1 MDAANAYYSSVDG
14 VLFNKSKTVLVQYP
28 AGKGGSYAIPTGVT
42 SIASSAFGNCTGLT
56 SVAIP
61 SSVTSI
67 GSFAFYC
74 CTALTNTTFLGN
86 APNIAQGVFDNT
98 ASGFTIYY
106 FNGASGF
113 TSPTWMGYP
122 TATVTIPY
130 TFTAD
135 NGTITITGY
144 TGPGG
149 AVSIPGTIMDLLV
162 TGIGNGAFYNC
173 TGLTSVTI
181 PSSVTGIGIAPF
193 DSCAALTAITV
204 AAANANYA
212 SLDGVLFNKAQTTL
226 IQYPGGMAGSYTI
239 PSSVTTIERAAF
251 SSCTGLTSVTIPSSV
266 TSIGGF
272 AFPSCTKLTAITV
285 AAANANYASLD
296 GVLFNQAK
304 TALIHYPAGKTGAYS
319 IPSGVT
325 SIGDVAFYNS
335 TGLTSVSI
343 PSGVTSIGS
352 YAFSGCPGLTSVNIP
367 SSVTYIGQSAFEYC
381 TGLTSVTIS
390 DGVTMVEWSA
400 FYGCTSLTSV
410 TIPASVTYIGG
421 YAFQGCA
428 SLTSASFLG
437 NAPLSLGAF
446 DSTASGFTVY
456 YFDGRS
462 GFTSPTWLG
471 YPAVNMGAA
480 TPLAT
485 WLVGQGLPYNANL
498 EDDPNG
504 DGVNLLLA
512 YALNLDPKQNLSAS
526 MPKPVIDKNKLKLDF
541 FAGNAAVTYAVETS
555 TDLLHWTT
563 QGVSVSGP
571 DANQVRTA
579 TVDMNGSQRYMR
591 LVLAH

>member
-1 MDAANAYYSSVDG
+1 M
-14 VLFNKSKTVLVQYP
+14 
-28 AGKGGSYAIPTGVT
+28 
-42 SIASSAFGNCTGLT
+42 
-56 SVAIP
+56 
-61 SSVTSI
+61 
-67 GSFAFYC
+67 
-74 CTALTNTTFLGN
+74 
-86 APNIAQGVFDNT
+86 
-98 ASGFTIYY
+98 
-106 FNGASGF
+106 
-113 TSPTWMGYP
+113 
-122 TATVTIPY
+122 
-130 TFTAD
+130 
-135 NGTITITGY
+135 
-144 TGPGG
+144 
-149 AVSIPGTIMDLLV
+149 
-162 TGIGNGAFYNC
+162 
-173 TGLTSVTI
+173 
-181 PSSVTGIGIAPF
+181 
-193 DSCAALTAITV
+193 
-204 AAANANYA
+204 
-212 SLDGVLFNKAQTTL
+212 
-226 IQYPGGMAGSYTI
+226 
-239 PSSVTTIERAAF
+239 
-251 SSCTGLTSVTIPSSV
+251 
-266 TSIGGF
+266 
-272 AFPSCTKLTAITV
+272 